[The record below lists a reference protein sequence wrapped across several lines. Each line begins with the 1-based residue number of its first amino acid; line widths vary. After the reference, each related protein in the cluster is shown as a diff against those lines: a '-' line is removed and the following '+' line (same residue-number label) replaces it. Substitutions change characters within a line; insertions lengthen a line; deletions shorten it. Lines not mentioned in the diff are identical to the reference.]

1 MKKVH
6 NIVSLTCSDLKSN
19 YVFKVRVGAGGGG
32 GRVVRGCVRRL
43 GGLGS
48 SNVLKFF
55 HVN

>member
-32 GRVVRGCVRRL
+32 GGEW
-43 GGLGS
+43 
-48 SNVLKFF
+48 
-55 HVN
+55 